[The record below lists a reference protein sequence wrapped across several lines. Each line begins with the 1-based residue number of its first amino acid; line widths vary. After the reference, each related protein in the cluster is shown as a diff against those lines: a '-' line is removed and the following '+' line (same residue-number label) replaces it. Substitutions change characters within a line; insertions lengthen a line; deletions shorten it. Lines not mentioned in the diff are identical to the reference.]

1 MNAAISKNVMQV
13 VDWDRFDLEGW
24 LYQFG
29 AWIDHE
35 SFIGAPGGG
44 YKNPIAQ
51 AMAGYVASKKRV
63 SLTPEQRQSVMVGY
77 FTDPKRLRVGRNNV
91 VCKITDTEARAV
103 QRLVLDLMGTSE
115 ILDDW
120 LDAVIDRYFRG
131 CSWKQ
136 MVRTDRTE
144 MDAKFDVRTG
154 LAALHVRYPH
164 IKMVKNHA

>member
-1 MNAAISKNVMQV
+1 MNAAVNKNVMQA
-13 VDWDRFDLEGW
+13 VDWSRFDLEGW

-29 AWIDHE
+29 AWIDQE
-35 SFIGAPGGG
+35 SFVGAPGGT

-51 AMAGYVASKKRV
+51 AMAGYVAGKKG
-63 SLTPEQRQSVMVGY
+63 SLTAEQRQNVMVGY
-77 FTDPKRLRVGRNNV
+77 FTEPEKLRVGKNNV
-91 VCKITDTEARAV
+91 VCRISDNEARAV

-115 ILDDW
+115 ILDNW
-120 LDAVIDRYFRG
+120 LNAVIDRYFRG

-154 LAALHVRYPH
+154 LAALHVRYPFM
-164 IKMVKNHA
+164 KMVKNQT